1 MNSSSIAPYTIITTV
16 QPLLVV
22 WVLAISF
29 FTTLAVV
36 AILSRGR
43 SWYELA
49 CFFLLIFVATSALG
63 LVGAH
68 FIMGVQWFDMQVISL
83 R

>member
-1 MNSSSIAPYTIITTV
+1 MNRSNFEPYTIITTV
-16 QPLLVV
+16 QPLLLV

-36 AILSRGR
+36 AIISKGR
-43 SWYELA
+43 TWYELA
-49 CFFLLIFVATSALG
+49 CFFLLIFVATSIFG
-63 LVGAH
+63 LFGAH
-68 FIMGVQWFDMQVISL
+68 VIMGVEWFDMQIISL

>member
-1 MNSSSIAPYTIITTV
+1 MNSSNFEPYTIITTV
-16 QPLLVV
+16 QPLLLV
-22 WVLAISF
+22 WVLAIAF

-36 AILSRGR
+36 AILSKGR

-49 CFFLLIFVATSALG
+49 CFFLLIFVATSIFG
-63 LVGAH
+63 LFGAH
-68 FIMGVQWFDMQVISL
+68 LIMGVEWFDMQIISL